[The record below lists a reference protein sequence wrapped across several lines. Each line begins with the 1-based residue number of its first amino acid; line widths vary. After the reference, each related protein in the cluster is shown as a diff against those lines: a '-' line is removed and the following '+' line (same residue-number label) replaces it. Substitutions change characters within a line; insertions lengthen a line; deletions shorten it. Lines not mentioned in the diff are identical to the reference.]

1 MPPAVG
7 RMHPS
12 HMSNPFQHLNAQHTI
27 PQSHYQAPNIPN
39 TFGSGQNAAQA
50 FGGGAAQS
58 MLNGGISP
66 FNPSSA
72 YGGTAFSTGAG
83 QTSSFNGNGG
93 FGGGQGQGLASV
105 AAQQGFARGAAM
117 QESNLLQSHQHQ
129 LDPTTGH
136 MAAAGLKSN
145 PQTAHPRIRE
155 VWRHNLDAEFESLR
169 KLVVKYPYVS
179 MDAEF
184 PGIVARPIGNFAG
197 SKAEYHYQ
205 TLRCNVDILKPI
217 QVGIT
222 LWTPEGELPPQQA
235 DPTLMAELNSRGSK
249 TSSLGMMGLIPCTW
263 VFNFHFDLREDMFAE
278 SSIELLRT
286 SGVDF
291 QRHQDHGIDLANFG
305 SLLTTSG
312 LAFSDEVNWL
322 SFHSG
327 YDFGYLI
334 KLLTD
339 DALPVD
345 QGDFFGLVSTFFPKL
360 WDIKFLLRHAQRMRA
375 QGRLSQEGTRVLDGL
390 GTKSGLQDLAEELGC
405 QRIGSA
411 HTGGSDAWLTG
422 SVFWAMKNKIF
433 SGNLD
438 DELADQIYGLHGV
451 AAPASQQYR
460 DEFFA
465 AQGTPQQ
472 QANGLSGGI
481 SGLQSSAQAF
491 TPGGNPS
498 TPTSS
503 HAGLTNSQTPGAHY
517 GHALGA
523 GSLGQG
529 GFGNFSYNK

>member
-1 MPPAVG
+1 
-7 RMHPS
+7 
-12 HMSNPFQHLNAQHTI
+12 
-27 PQSHYQAPNIPN
+27 
-39 TFGSGQNAAQA
+39 
-50 FGGGAAQS
+50 
-58 MLNGGISP
+58 
-66 FNPSSA
+66 
-72 YGGTAFSTGAG
+72 
-83 QTSSFNGNGG
+83 
-93 FGGGQGQGLASV
+93 
-105 AAQQGFARGAAM
+105 M
-117 QESNLLQSHQHQ
+117 QESNLLQSHQHH
-129 LDPTTGH
+129 LDSATGH
-136 MAAAGLKSN
+136 MSAAGLKPN
-145 PQTAHPRIRE
+145 PSTAHPRIRE
-155 VWRHNLDAEFESLR
+155 VWRHNLDNEFEMLR

-235 DPTLMAELNSRGSK
+235 DPQLMAELNSRGGK
-249 TSSLGMMGLIPCTW
+249 LNGFGAPGMMGLVPCTW
-263 VFNFHFDLREDMFAE
+263 VFNFHFDLREDMYAE
-278 SSIELLRT
+278 SSIDLLRN

-291 QRHQDHGIDLANFG
+291 ARHQEHGIALSTFG
-305 SLLTTSG
+305 SILTTSG
-312 LAFSDEVNWL
+312 LAFSEEVNWL

-339 DALPVD
+339 NALPID
-345 QGDFFGLVSTFFPKL
+345 QAEFFSLVSTFFPKL
-360 WDIKFLLRHAQRMRA
+360 WDIKFLLRHAQRKRA
-375 QGRLSQEGTRVLDGL
+375 QGTLSQEGTRVLDNL
-390 GTKSGLQDLAEELGC
+390 GTKSGLQDLADELGC
-405 QRIGSA
+405 QRIGPA

-422 SVFWAMKNKIF
+422 SVFWAMRNRIF
-433 SGNLD
+433 SGNLEED
-438 DELADQIYGLHGV
+438 LADQIYGLHGV

-460 DEFFA
+460 EEFLA

-472 QANGLSGGI
+472 AAVNGLG

-491 TPGGNPS
+491 TPGANPS
-498 TPTSS
+498 TPTST
-503 HAGLTNSQTPGAHY
+503 HAGLTSGTPGAHF

-529 GFGNFSYNK
+529 AFGNFSYGK